1 MEGMLQPYDQC
12 SGPNNCTVLTL
23 DSNRLSGNI
32 PPSFTEAGGVNILS
46 GNLFQC
52 EPNNIP
58 QYDPKREGYICG
70 SLTLDVS
77 FISWGVLGILTIGS
91 VNIMWPLLLL
101 VIGLTK
107 LMKCDC
113 C

>member
-1 MEGMLQPYDQC
+1 MAGMLQPDAEC
-12 SGPNNCTVLTL
+12 AGPNNCTQLTL

-32 PPSFTEAGGVNILS
+32 PPSFTEAGGLDILS

-58 QYDPKREGYICG
+58 RYDPKQIGYICG

-77 FISWGVLGILTIGS
+77 FISWGVLGIITIACIVG
-91 VNIMWPLLLL
+91 IL
-101 VIGLTK
+101 GY
-107 LMKCDC
+107 D
-113 C
+113 